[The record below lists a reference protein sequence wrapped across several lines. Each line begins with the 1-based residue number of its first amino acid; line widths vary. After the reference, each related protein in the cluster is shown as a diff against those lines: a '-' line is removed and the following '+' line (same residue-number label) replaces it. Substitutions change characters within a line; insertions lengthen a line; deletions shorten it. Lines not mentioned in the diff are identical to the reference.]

1 MSYSNYTY
9 IIKTKS
15 LKLKIMLKCISLII
29 NILYYII
36 KYNNNFVVICNYKNI
51 IYIFIWKFRDK
62 LQFYVTIM

>member
-51 IYIFIWKFRDK
+51 IYIFI
-62 LQFYVTIM
+62 